1 MMGLV
6 RRGLAAFAGGGGSS
20 LVEDLALAGMRVAEL
35 LTRYVHTLDVVGWVL
50 RTCAAHPLLPPP
62 PMQRPGTHPHL
73 LSGWT
78 DHAGDSDVL

>member
-35 LTRYVHTLDVVGWVL
+35 LTRYVPRGGLCRCCGQHVPHFNLTILPY
-50 RTCAAHPLLPPP
+50 AAAWDP
-62 PMQRPGTHPHL
+62 
-73 LSGWT
+73 S
-78 DHAGDSDVL
+78 